1 MSGNDYVSSKEPS
14 SPNASSDP
22 VSLLALP
29 SKKGPWQKFVSWIWD
44 SDYYEKSNAERTLV
58 FKLDCFMLTAMT
70 LGWWVKNLDQSNAP
84 YVSGMKES
92 LHITGNQYT
101 YMTTIYS
108 AVVCVMQIP
117 SNFIVLKVRPSW
129 FLAASEI
136 GWGVFTFAQAG
147 AQSYQAMYGF
157 RFCIALFE
165 SFYYPVAFFLL
176 GSWYTKKELGKRISL
191 WFVASPAGSAFSGYM
206 QAGIYKNMNGLHGL
220 EGWRWLYIM
229 CGVITIPIGL
239 LIFFLV
245 PDFPSNTN
253 TWYLTP
259 TERELALARCARNG
273 TDTVASKI
281 NKSTIFSAV
290 KSWQFFIL
298 VPWFMLHGLETNNG
312 KQFANYLKGF
322 SYSVSARNILP
333 STMYIIQ
340 IPCIIFYAY
349 MSDRLAGKGRV
360 WVIAAVCAWAMVP
373 TGILGLWA
381 PSEGARMFAFLANGS
396 VYVTPLF
403 FTWVAELCHG
413 ETEKRAFITGAICC
427 WWYCVDAWLP
437 TIIWLQTDGPRFKK
451 GFLTSFCA
459 AVFAFVGVFVI
470 QFFQVRDQRI
480 ARRLQEQREEE
491 GGEDGV
497 VGVEKGD
504 DEVEDG
510 DVEEKVGVESV
521 PGELVR
527 P

>member
-1 MSGNDYVSSKEPS
+1 MSGNNNVSSKEPS
-14 SPNASSDP
+14 SPNTSSDP
-22 VSLLALP
+22 VPLLALP

-44 SDYYEKSNAERTLV
+44 SDYYEKSDAERTLV

-70 LGWWVKNLDQSNAP
+70 LGWWLAQA

-206 QAGIYKNMNGLHGL
+206 QAGIYKSMNGLHGL
-220 EGWRWLYIM
+220 EGWRWLYII
-229 CGVITIPIGL
+229 CGVVTIPIGF

-273 TDTVASKI
+273 TDTVSSKI
-281 NKSTIFSAV
+281 NKSTILSAL

-349 MSDRLAGKGRV
+349 LSDRLAGKGRV

-491 GGEDGV
+491 GGEAGV

-521 PGELVR
+521 PGELLR